1 MRISSLQGTA
11 GQDGHQVDRARDA
24 KQGQDGKRGWAKA
37 KFGIGYLRQVLPDC
51 DVINN
56 FSCLPKPECV

>member
-11 GQDGHQVDRARDA
+11 GQDGHQVDRACDA

-37 KFGIGYLRQVLPDC
+37 KFGISYLRQEKTRTDLA
-51 DVINN
+51 N
-56 FSCLPKPECV
+56 